1 MNHLNRLCVGRP
13 FPGALA
19 QGQAGGGL
27 FMAIDAGSTLSHPRS
42 FRQRYDIPQRT
53 SCSRT
58 IRCDTREENI
68 DAVLLTIVS

>member
-1 MNHLNRLCVGRP
+1 MNHLNRLCVRSP

-19 QGQAGGGL
+19 QGRAGGGL
-27 FMAIDAGSTLSHPRS
+27 VMAIDGGSTWSHPQS
-42 FRQRYDIPQRT
+42 FRQRYDIPQST

-58 IRCDTREENI
+58 IRCDTRKENI